1 MRNNHLSQDSQA
13 WRALLL
19 EKALWIVAFAAFPIL
34 VLASLT
40 TSWPVFLLYLAGYL
54 TILAVTIFPLP
65 FTFRVWTAI
74 GISFLVAVGNF
85 LEDDFLLGIM
95 TLMVTNALATLWIGL
110 RAGIFMTSIGFVTA
124 ILFAWIE
131 LRAKEFASP
140 WMFIYAIRLYSLGYL
155 TFLLVFSASQI
166 VGYLNK
172 LFSLT
177 SLQKEELKQ
186 LRDSLEVQVAE
197 RTAELERRARFLRMV
212 SEVMRQ
218 ISTERELPSL
228 LSLATRLI
236 RQKFGFSYVGIFL
249 LDETR
254 RYAILQAHASEEG
267 MQGVGS
273 EEGHRIEIASNVLFE
288 QLVTRKN
295 PILAQQEH
303 FLILVPETRAELLLP
318 LLSRG
323 EVVGVLDM
331 HAKDPQAFLP
341 EEVEIFQGLADAIAL
356 GIENAQL
363 LSEMQITL
371 QQLQAVSGAEVR
383 QAWRKF
389 AARRRLGYRYTPLGL
404 YPLEKSVLSDGREGL
419 EIPLRLRGQTIGVL
433 RLKRKATGQPWSEQ
447 EQTLAQ
453 QVAEQVA
460 LALEN
465 ARLLEQIR
473 EQAERERILAEITA
487 RVRETL
493 DMETILR
500 RAADETRI
508 AFALPEV
515 FIQILPEETLEHA
528 EMTTGEKP

>member
-1 MRNNHLSQDSQA
+1 MRNNNLSQDSQA
-13 WRALLL
+13 WRASLL
-19 EKALWIVAFAAFPIL
+19 ERALWIVAFAAFPIL
-34 VLASLT
+34 IIASLT
-40 TSWPVFLLYLAGYL
+40 TSWPIFLLYVAGYL
-54 TILAVTIFPLP
+54 TLLAVTIFPIP
-65 FTFRVWTAI
+65 FTVRGWTAI

-85 LEDDFLLGIM
+85 LEKDFEAGIM
-95 TLMVTNALATLWIGL
+95 TLIVTNALATLWINL
-110 RAGIFMTSIGFVTA
+110 RAGIFMTSIGFITA
-124 ILFAWIE
+124 ILFAWID
-131 LRAKEFASP
+131 LQAKEFTSP
-140 WMFIYAIRLYSLGYL
+140 WMFSHAISLYSLGYL

-166 VGYLNK
+166 VERLNK

-177 SLQKEELKQ
+177 YAQKEELEQ

-197 RTAELERRARFLRMV
+197 RTAELERRARFLRIAT
-212 SEVMRQ
+212 EVTRQ
-218 ISTERELPSL
+218 LSTERNLPSL
-228 LSLATRLI
+228 LSLATRLV
-236 RQKFGFSYVGIFL
+236 RQKFGHSYVGIFL

-254 RYAILQAHASEEG
+254 RYAILQSHASEEG
-267 MQGVGS
+267 RQGVEV
-273 EEGHRIEIASNVLFE
+273 EEGYRIEIASNVLFE
-288 QLVTRKN
+288 QLVAKKH
-295 PILAQQEH
+295 PILAQQED
-303 FLILVPETRAELLLP
+303 FLNLVPETQAELLLP

-323 EVVGVLDM
+323 EVIGVLDI

-341 EEVEIFQGLADAIAL
+341 EDVDVFQGLADAIAL
-356 GIENAQL
+356 GIENAKL

-383 QAWRKF
+383 QSWRKF

-419 EIPLRLRGQTIGVL
+419 EIPLRLRGQTIGML

-447 EQTLAQ
+447 EQTLTQ

-500 RAADETRI
+500 RAADETRA

-515 FIQILPEETLEHA
+515 FIQILPEETFEHT